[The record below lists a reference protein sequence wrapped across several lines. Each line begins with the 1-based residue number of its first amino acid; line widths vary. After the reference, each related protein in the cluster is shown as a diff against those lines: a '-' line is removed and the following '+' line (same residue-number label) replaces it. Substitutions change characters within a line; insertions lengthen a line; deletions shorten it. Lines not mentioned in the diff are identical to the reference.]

1 MADGTVMPNA
11 PYLGPIENGKQ
22 YSLVMDL
29 DETLLHFEEESQQL
43 LVRPGTEIFL
53 EKMAKFYDIVVFTA
67 GMKDYADWAVSHFY
81 DNAAEKYISARFYR
95 EFAMPC
101 SGFYVKDLSRL
112 GRDLSKT
119 IIIDN
124 TPECFLLQP
133 QNGIQI
139 KNWYRDPEDTAL
151 TELSLLLE

>member
-1 MADGTVMPNA
+1 
-11 PYLGPIENGKQ
+11 
-22 YSLVMDL
+22 
-29 DETLLHFEEESQQL
+29 
-43 LVRPGTEIFL
+43 
-53 EKMAKFYDIVVFTA
+53 MAKFYDIVVFTA